1 MKKLIFLSLIIS
13 LFIVWGCNTDQSPV
27 ADEQTLNELA
37 IQNLVSDIESS
48 DEEDYLYSNLD
59 DESETTFFDIGTP
72 DPSSL
77 LKSIVPLRF
86 GRIARPIIRDI
97 RIIFDTDTTATVM
110 FRKEMRGIF
119 RILAADTSGQDT
131 ALVYRV
137 NKRLGHEFQRI
148 AHFAKRGNNTDRRRG
163 WKLIDFSMVEG
174 ESYAPSDSTIVN
186 SELNIVKV
194 VVQADSVDT
203 TITDP
208 LSFFQSKKSVFSFS
222 PGTDVTVT
230 VHVDN
235 NTTNPVVFPVGTQST
250 ELVRLHHARH
260 HKFRNHGVKHFQ
272 WIGQDADNNNI
283 YQGTWTIGTNYR
295 VHHAVI
301 DVIDNGT
308 IHDDDEIAYPYRS
321 VTWGTP
327 YLVKRNN

>member
-1 MKKLIFLSLIIS
+1 MKKLIFISLIIS
-13 LFIVWGCNTDQSPV
+13 LFIIWGCNTNQSPTF
-27 ADEQTLNELA
+27 DSRTLDELA
-37 IQNLVSDIESS
+37 LENLLADVESS
-48 DEEDYLYSNLD
+48 ETEDYFYSSLN
-59 DESETTFFDIGTP
+59 DESEGGFFTTGDS
-72 DPSSL
+72 DPFTL
-77 LKSIVPLRF
+77 AKSIVPLRF
-86 GRIARPIIRDI
+86 GRIARPIIRDV

-110 FRKEMRGIF
+110 FRKEMRGKF
-119 RILAADTSGQDT
+119 RILAADTSGLDT

-148 AHFAKRGNNTDRRRG
+148 AHFAKRGANTDTRRG

-174 ESYAPSDSTIVN
+174 KSYDFNDSTYIN
-186 SELNIVKV
+186 PEINIVKV
-194 VVQADSVDT
+194 NIQTDSIDV

-208 LSFFQSKKSVFSFS
+208 LIFFQTKKSVFTFVS
-222 PGTDVTVT
+222 GTEVTVT

-235 NTTNPVVFPVGTQST
+235 NTANPIVLPAGTQAT

-260 HKFRNHGVKHFQ
+260 RKFKRHGVNHFE

-283 YQGTWTIGTNYR
+283 YQGTWIIGTHYR

-308 IHDDDEIAYPYRS
+308 INDDDEIAYPYRS

-327 YLVKRNN
+327 YLVKGN